1 MAYTPTLLILKTDL
15 ELKRSVIKDNVHF
28 VPAFLEGMA
37 IRNAW
42 AELDQALDAV
52 PVVFK
57 DLSITIITPATTEH
71 NKRVRQILHD
81 QGIYFTASY

>member
-52 PVVFK
+52 PRHLFYR
-57 DLSITIITPATTEH
+57 IILICFIYH
-71 NKRVRQILHD
+71 RQFPILNNL
-81 QGIYFTASY
+81 